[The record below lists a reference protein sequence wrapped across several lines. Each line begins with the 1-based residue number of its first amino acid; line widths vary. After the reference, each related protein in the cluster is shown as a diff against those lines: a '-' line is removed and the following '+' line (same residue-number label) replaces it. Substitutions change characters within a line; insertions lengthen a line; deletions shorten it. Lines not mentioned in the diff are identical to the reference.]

1 MNVNKETCN
10 KIEELVFDANFI
22 LKKAKVLQGEL
33 TGDFF
38 MQLELKSFNEVSEY
52 GYVENYN
59 RSSMFAHI
67 TGDYLEQLEKTL
79 KELSDLLIAE
89 KKQTKEKA
97 DAPTSTEEI

>member
-1 MNVNKETCN
+1 MNVNNE

-22 LKKAKVLQGEL
+22 LKKAKVLQDEL

-79 KELSDLLIAE
+79 KELSDLIIM
-89 KKQTKEKA
+89 KKKEKS
-97 DAPTSTEEI
+97 DRKGENTCNK

>member
-1 MNVNKETCN
+1 VNINKETFN
-10 KIEELVFDANFI
+10 KIEELIFDANFT
-22 LKKAKVLQGEL
+22 LKKAKVLQEEL

-67 TGDYLEQLEKTL
+67 TGDYLEQLEKAL
-79 KELSDLLIAE
+79 KELNTLFIAE
-89 KKQTKEKA
+89 K
-97 DAPTSTEEI
+97 SR

>member
-1 MNVNKETCN
+1 
-10 KIEELVFDANFI
+10 
-22 LKKAKVLQGEL
+22 
-33 TGDFF
+33 

-79 KELSDLLIAE
+79 KELSDLLIL
-89 KKQTKEKA
+89 EKA
-97 DAPTSTEEI
+97 DRKGENTCNKLNLELKD

>member
-1 MNVNKETCN
+1 MSVNKEAFN
-10 KIEELVFDANFI
+10 KIEELVFDANFT
-22 LKKAKVLQGEL
+22 LKKAKVLQEEL

-38 MQLELKSFNEVSEY
+38 MKLELKSFNEVSEY

-89 KKQTKEKA
+89 KKAAKKIT
-97 DAPTSTEEI
+97 PI